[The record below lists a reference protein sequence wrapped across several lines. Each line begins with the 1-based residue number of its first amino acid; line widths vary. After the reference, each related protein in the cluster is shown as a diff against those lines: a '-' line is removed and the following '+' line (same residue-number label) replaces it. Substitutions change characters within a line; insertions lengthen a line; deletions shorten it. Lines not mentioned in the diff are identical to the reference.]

1 MTFDAQPL
9 SLRVIERLRILVA
22 TRLMA
27 ETLPLD
33 EIY

>member
-1 MTFDAQPL
+1 MHSPC
-9 SLRVIERLRILVA
+9 RVIERLRILVA